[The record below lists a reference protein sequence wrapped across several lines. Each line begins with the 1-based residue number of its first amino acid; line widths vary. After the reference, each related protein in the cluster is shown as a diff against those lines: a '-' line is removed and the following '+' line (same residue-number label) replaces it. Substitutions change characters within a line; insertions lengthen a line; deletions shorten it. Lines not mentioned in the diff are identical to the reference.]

1 MIRPLIR
8 RASVTA
14 AALFSALALSVT
26 QANAASPAYNTTII
40 YLTANPTPANV
51 SCVSRDIYLAAG
63 NYSWHQLHN
72 DLGADGKNIWLAA
85 GRYHMEDCLNG
96 VAHEWGGYY
105 RHTSRLVPPAGVGPA
120 ATLESTWSLP
130 YEAHYTYGTFLDP
143 WF

>member
-14 AALFSALALSVT
+14 AARFSALALSVT

-85 GRYHMEDCLNG
+85 GRYHMEDCLLRFSG
-96 VAHEWGGYY
+96 CRRVVTVHDPCGMPVVCVI
-105 RHTSRLVPPAGVGPA
+105 RRVGA
-120 ATLESTWSLP
+120 
-130 YEAHYTYGTFLDP
+130 
-143 WF
+143 